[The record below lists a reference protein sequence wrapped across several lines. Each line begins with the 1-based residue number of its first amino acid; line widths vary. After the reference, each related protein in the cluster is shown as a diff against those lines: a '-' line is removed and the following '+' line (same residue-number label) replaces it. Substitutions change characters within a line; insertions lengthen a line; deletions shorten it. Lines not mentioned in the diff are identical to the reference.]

1 MKQILISIILSIFA
15 LNNPSICEDNRYLLE
30 LNYIIRLPIQ
40 IYIGGMKKITYLFL
54 IIILFSTYGWGYTN
68 ASASSDIERIY
79 FEAQEIAK

>member
-40 IYIGGMKKITYLFL
+40 IYIGGMKKITFLF
-54 IIILFSTYGWGYTN
+54 
-68 ASASSDIERIY
+68 
-79 FEAQEIAK
+79 